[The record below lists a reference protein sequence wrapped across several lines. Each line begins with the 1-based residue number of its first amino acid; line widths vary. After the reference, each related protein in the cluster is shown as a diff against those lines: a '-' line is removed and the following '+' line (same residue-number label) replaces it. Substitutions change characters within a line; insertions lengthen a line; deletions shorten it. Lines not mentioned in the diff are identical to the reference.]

1 MFSPSSLLRTS
12 RFVSSNRRVVL
23 SILAVVSLAAAI
35 SLSLR
40 LAQSAPA
47 GPTSPP
53 VSPLPPPL
61 PSVMLDVPSEVLIGE
76 TMTFKVKFKNTG
88 TTVGYGP
95 FVDIVL
101 DAGGANIAKPTPTLP
116 DPPCVCDGIK
126 FVSARMVDVSGG
138 PLALPPVPPS
148 PITTACAKLPNPV
161 SVDHPFA
168 ASGVIDVT
176 MRPGAQLVT
185 LALPFGS
192 FEPDQPEIVI
202 EVTVNVSNL
211 ADAGTPLNIYA
222 RSGFRY
228 GTDPLDNPTGINP
241 DPPILSDDTPLGTQ
255 VGDSTLWPSQQ
266 TTPTVMILKKIYGG
280 PENETA
286 TGPNFPR
293 SYTLTVDI
301 ANLQTVNNVILT
313 DCLPDNMAFLQFT
326 SINQSGVS
334 TGPIVGSAALN
345 NCFTVT
351 WPTLTGMPGPDGIVV
366 FEFFIPRNDANGNL
380 ILAPDCSNAFSNND
394 IKAKGDWLPTDVCD
408 MSPRPITSDVTPTD
422 HILTDKCIAIQKGWA
437 FATDSGAPGLTPGD
451 TLLYTLNF
459 QVSDFKSFGEL
470 EIVDTLSDGQSLAV
484 GMAATFTVTDQ
495 FTPGT
500 SGNFTSGTDLIVTPD
515 PAGQC
520 GGVIGVTELKFKVS
534 QAMMAHASA
543 SNPRH
548 SAGILTGG
556 RATSNGSAPGAIGTI
571 QLFVKI
577 DDKFTF
583 PQPQPN
589 PKLGDNFVDKEDPIN
604 NCVAIDG
611 KSLTNVDPPALPNI
625 VEGFGHDGSSTA
637 LEIIGDTLKKTVYS
651 VQRGGQFICAPSSIV
666 STSGAACSNSPMPP
680 QEVRPGDDV
689 TFRIEKTIPST
700 DAEQLT
706 IEDWL
711 PLPIFNI
718 NVSSS
723 FSLTPCGPTAVPSA
737 NSGCFHSS
745 DTLHIPF
752 PAKPTFMPGVLSNSI
767 EFQYGDIFD
776 TTNMP
781 NKIDLLFTST
791 VRNDPFAD
799 QLFLTNEVQE
809 CEDNSFRS
817 RRCQVAIAQVNL
829 REPNLKIRKGII
841 ATSNPNASF
850 SDPASPQTTPPTAR
864 PPAGATLSQNGI
876 AGIVNSNDLLTGV
889 LNSNVSNVDAND
901 LVTFAITIENQGG
914 HPAFDVKMDD
924 IVPSDCFEIVPN
936 TTVVKLGS
944 EASLTH
950 TISPPGPGFTF
961 ATPGPLA
968 ELNPTTTTTGENI
981 IVITFQARIKADIT
995 PGCCQNQAKITQYAS
1010 IANGPDFV
1018 AAGFNPPYADSA
1030 EVCTRPT
1037 LTKSVVATSEAHT
1050 GPETSALGT
1059 PEVTIGEIVR
1069 YRLEVRLP
1077 EGSSPN
1083 LQITDALP
1091 AGMKFLDGGTGRLAF
1106 VSNGAGI
1113 THGFGPA
1120 FNLGGNAPPPS
1131 ATLNPLPPVPSS
1143 AIGVGTGCGADVT
1156 FNLGNVQNND
1166 NDNDLEYVVI
1176 EFNALVCN
1184 DAGNQDGMAL
1194 SNSFSVSVNNST
1206 IIGSPAINVIVR
1218 EPNLTITKV
1227 VSPTTVVQ
1235 GATVTYTV
1243 TITNSSLVKAFEV
1256 QFADTL
1262 PSGLILNPGSVNFT
1276 GGCSTPALINAV
1288 PSLACAEIPVGGVVT
1303 ITYKALADPITCPVT
1318 LTNNARTTWT
1328 SLPGPNGT
1336 TTNSPPMSTTPAIS
1350 GASDGERDGSSPPL
1364 NDYLA
1369 SVSAPLT
1376 VRCPPCTPAPSGMVA
1391 WFPGEG
1397 NANDIQGGNH
1407 GTLQNGTT
1415 FAPGKVGQAFSL
1427 DGSNDYVQ
1435 LSNSAFN
1442 PFPATGFT
1450 YDFWINPLDTPAGR
1464 SRTIISNHHA
1474 TGDWW
1479 NGISLAN
1486 GSVEFV
1492 LQNVATSQTF
1502 IWTTSTSL
1510 TPNTWHHIAVA
1521 YQNQGNQATDAVIYL
1536 NGTAQVLTTAL
1547 VGSPYSTS
1555 FTPGYNATDP
1565 LGFALGRLLEDTP
1578 NAYFRGLIDEVEFF
1592 NRVLSQD
1599 EVQKI
1604 FNARSSGKCKCPAIT
1619 LNPAAGALPPARANV
1634 PYTQIFT
1641 ATGGCASTFTF
1652 AITGGALPAG
1662 LTLSPNGV
1670 LSGTPTQ
1677 QGDFT
1682 FTVTA
1687 TDSCGCSKSQTYTL
1701 NVDCPLVQLPLF
1713 NTGVADDGS
1722 VLASGATDPHYS
1734 LILPNGNTTSPQV
1747 LTSIPGSYVPN
1758 NATSRWIGPGDSSQP
1773 AGQYTYRVTFT
1784 LTGCDPSSVV
1794 INGQWASDNQ
1804 GVIRV
1809 NGVNTSF
1816 TTPTAGFSQFSQFT
1830 LNSTNA
1836 SFHAGLNVMDF
1847 VVNNNEGPTGLR
1859 VEMTGTV
1866 ECCGCV
1872 TPITLNPAAG
1882 ALPASVVNT
1891 PYSQIFTASGGDCA
1905 SPFTF
1910 SITSGALPFGLTLST
1925 SGVLSGTP
1933 KQPGDFTFTV
1943 TATDSCGCSKSQIYN
1958 LKVECPMVPLPL
1970 FNTGV
1975 ADDRGVLAGGASDP
1989 HYTLTLPN
1997 STTASAQ
2004 VLATIPLSYVP
2015 NNSVSRWI
2023 GPAPANLTT
2032 GTYTY
2037 TMTFT
2042 MPAGADLNTAIIA
2055 GQWASDNQ
2063 AAIFLNGNLIG
2074 TTGSAAFGSFTP
2086 FVITGP
2092 GNFNQNV
2099 NTLEFRV
2106 QNNEGVTGLR
2116 VEMTGSVTCCPQK
2129 PDPLLISRFRENG
2142 PAGSRDE
2149 FVEIFNPLSSSH
2161 TVVSGDGSGY
2171 GIFATAGNGTTSN
2184 TQSLA
2189 CRIPEGTVIPA
2200 RGYFLCAGASY
2211 SLGNLGRNGGF
2222 AGATSVGDAPI
2233 IVDIA
2238 NDAGLALLN
2247 VSGSIIANA
2256 FIFDKVGF
2264 AAYGLGAPA
2273 PASPSVAP
2281 SFCEGTC
2288 LQPVGDASTVTL
2300 GPGGVCPL
2308 FAGPAC
2314 APQSFPVV
2322 SGGTIPPGNGGTTSG
2337 GTPVCYGESG
2347 QYEFLRRQTTF
2358 NPNVGTLHQ
2367 DTGNNADDFILV
2379 SPNAATGNV
2388 GQTVTGISG
2397 ITSVLGAAGPHN
2409 LSAPTDIP
2417 STQLGRAGFSCPF
2430 VNAERNYHQDPSI
2443 ANPCNVPQGT
2453 FTLRFRYTN
2462 LSAAAIT
2469 GLRFRVDDLST
2480 VCGNQASLITATGNA
2495 RNLSPAPNCQ
2505 ASESFTAIL
2514 KAVNSMSEFVMDC
2527 ENTLQAVN
2535 GTVLEDLSITG
2546 GAALAAPGPLSPLG
2560 GGIDTSLIVN
2570 PSFNASST
2578 GDGVT
2583 GGSGVFATA
2592 VGTSPTT
2599 KVLFIKVKFGVVKPG
2614 RFKLLIIPEGR

>member
-1 MFSPSSLLRTS
+1 LE
-12 RFVSSNRRVVL
+12 
-23 SILAVVSLAAAI
+23 
-35 SLSLR
+35 
-40 LAQSAPA
+40 
-47 GPTSPP
+47 
-53 VSPLPPPL
+53 
-61 PSVMLDVPSEVLIGE
+61 VPGQALIGE
-76 TMTFKVKFKNTG
+76 TVTFKVKFDNVG
-88 TTVGYGP
+88 TDVGYGP
-95 FVDIVL
+95 FIDIVL
-101 DAGGANIAKPTPTLP
+101 DAGGANIAKTPPTPN
-116 DPPCVCDGIK
+116 DPPCSCDGIT
-126 FVSARMVDVSGG
+126 FVSAQVVGVNNG
-138 PLALPPVPPS
+138 PLTLTPAPSGLPINTACVNSSTMGVQHPFHDSGVDDLTLPP
-148 PITTACAKLPNPV
+148 
-161 SVDHPFA
+161 
-168 ASGVIDVT
+168 GV
-176 MRPGAQLVT
+176 QLIT

-192 FEPDQPEIVI
+192 FQPDQPEIVV
-202 EVTVNVSNL
+202 EVTARISKL
-211 ADAGTPLNIYA
+211 ADANHPLKISA
-222 RSGFRY
+222 RGGFQF
-228 GTDPLDNPTGINP
+228 GEVDALDNPGFP
-241 DPPILSDDTPLGTQ
+241 DPPILSDY
-255 VGDSTLWPSQQ
+255 DSAGNQGIFSDLWIEQAT
-266 TTPTVMILKKIYGG
+266 TTPTVMIIKKAYSG
-280 PENETA
+280 PEDETA
-286 TGPNFPR
+286 TGPNFPHV
-293 SYTLTVDI
+293 YTLTVDI
-301 ANLQTVNNVILT
+301 ADTQKVDNVILT
-313 DCLPDNMAFLQFT
+313 DCLPDNMAFVHFT
-326 SINQSGVS
+326 SITAGGTSSGPP
-334 TGPIVGSAALN
+334 TVGSAASS
-345 NCFTVT
+345 NCFMVT
-351 WPTLTGMPGPDGIVV
+351 WPTLTGMPGTDATAE
-366 FEFFIPRNDANGNL
+366 FEFFIPEKDAFGNL
-380 ILAPDCSNAFSNND
+380 ILEADCQNRLSTN
-394 IKAKGDWLPTDVCD
+394 K
-408 MSPRPITSDVTPTD
+408 ITATGQWTPTD
-422 HILTDKCIAIQKGWA
+422 TCDITPPPPVTITAIPAEHILTDKCIAIQKGVPA
-437 FATDSGAPGLTPGD
+437 ISTPTGLSGFTPD
-451 TLLYTLNF
+451 DVLRYELNF
-459 QVSDFKSFGEL
+459 QISDFKTFGNL
-470 EIVDTLSDGQSLAV
+470 EVTDLLSDGQSLTTPAP
-484 GMAATFTVTDQ
+484 TLSVTDK
-495 FTPGT
+495 FGT
-500 SGNFTSGTDLIVTPD
+500 TTGSFNSTDLISSTTNVLGTD
-515 PAGQC
+515 KCPASPGA
-520 GGVIGVTELKFKVS
+520 TSLTFRVS
-534 QAMMAHASA
+534 QKMINLAPPI
-543 SNPRH
+543 PRH
-548 SAGILTGG
+548 AAGILTGG
-556 RATSNGSAPGAIGTI
+556 LATTPAVPASTGAIGTI
-571 QLFVKI
+571 VFFVKI
-577 DDKFTF
+577 DDAFKN
-583 PQPQPN
+583 PN
-589 PKLGDNFVDKEDPIN
+589 IPDPSVDKEDPLS
-604 NCVAIDG
+604 NCVEVKG
-611 KSLTNVDPPALPNI
+611 NSLKNEDPPVLPAMIESTPSDDSRAGFSI
-625 VEGFGHDGSSTA
+625 V
-637 LEIIGDTLKKTVYS
+637 GDTLDKTVYA
-651 VQRGGQFICAPSSIV
+651 VRRGSDFICGPPTLIPAVP
-666 STSGAACSNSPMPP
+666 ACSNLPNPP
-680 QEVRPGDDV
+680 QEVRPGDEV
-689 TFRIEKTIPST
+689 TFRIKKKIPSS
-700 DAEQLT
+700 DAEELI

-711 PLPIFNI
+711 PLPIFS
-718 NVSSS
+718 VAATFTAGS
-723 FSLTPCGPTAVPSA
+723 FSNSPCAGIPA
-737 NSGCFHSS
+737 SGSICLGLD
-745 DTLHIPF
+745 DTLHALVGPARPLFSIP
-752 PAKPTFMPGVLSNSI
+752 PLTNSI
-767 EFQYGDIFD
+767 MFDYGNFD
-776 TTNMP
+776 DPGNASRE
-781 NKIDLLFTST
+781 IDLLFTST

-799 QLFLTNEVQE
+799 KLFLTNEVQE
-809 CEDNSFRS
+809 CEENSFATTF
-817 RRCQVAIAQVNL
+817 CQVAIAQVNL

-841 ATSNPNASF
+841 ATSNPNGSF

-864 PPAGATLSQNGI
+864 PPAAATLGLTGI
-876 AGIVNSNDLLTGV
+876 AGVVNSNDLATGV
-889 LNSNVSNVDAND
+889 LNSNISNVDAND

-944 EASLTH
+944 GASLTA
-950 TISPPGPGFTF
+950 TISPLGPGFTF
-961 ATPGPLA
+961 TTAGPLA
-968 ELNPTTTTTGENI
+968 ELNPNTATTGANI
-981 IVITFQARIKADIT
+981 IVITFQAKVKADIT
-995 PGCCQNQAKITQYAS
+995 PGCCQNNAVITHYSS

-1030 EVCTRPT
+1030 EICTRPT

-1050 GPETSALGT
+1050 GPETSLLGT
-1059 PEVTIGEIVR
+1059 PQVVIGEIVR

-1083 LQITDALP
+1083 FNVTDSLP
-1091 AGMKFLDGGTGRLAF
+1091 PGMKFLDGGTVRLTF

-1113 THGFGPA
+1113 AHGFGTA
-1120 FNLGGNAPPPS
+1120 FNLSGSAPPPS
-1131 ATLNPLPPVPSS
+1131 AILDPLPFVPST
-1143 AIGVGTGCGADVT
+1143 AISGGTGCGVPVT

-1166 NDNDLEYVVI
+1166 NDDDLEYVVI

-1184 DAGNQDGMAL
+1184 AASNQDGTTQ

-1206 IIGSPAINVIVR
+1206 IIGSPAFNVIVR
-1218 EPNLTITKV
+1218 EPNLTIAKV
-1227 VSPTTVVQ
+1227 ASPSTVVQ
-1235 GATVTYTV
+1235 GVTVPYTV
-1243 TITNSSLVKAFEV
+1243 TITNSSLVDAFDV

-1262 PSGLILNPGSVNFT
+1262 PVGLILDPASVNVT
-1276 GGCSTPALINAV
+1276 GCSSPTVVNTV
-1288 PSLACAEIPVGGVVT
+1288 PSVTCARIPVGGVVT
-1303 ITYKALADPITCPVT
+1303 ITYEALAEPITCPVT
-1318 LTNNARTTWT
+1318 LTNNARVTWT

-1336 TTNSPPMSTTPAIS
+1336 ISNSPPMSTTPGAS

-1364 NDYLA
+1364 NDYAA
-1369 SVSAPLT
+1369 SASAPLT

-1391 WFPGEG
+1391 WYPGEG

-1407 GTLQNGTT
+1407 GTLQNGAM
-1415 FAPGKVGQAFSL
+1415 FAAGKVGQAFSL
-1427 DGSNDYVQ
+1427 DGSDDYVQ

-1486 GSVEFV
+1486 ASVEFV
-1492 LQNVATSQTF
+1492 LQNVGTGQTF

-1536 NGTAQVLTTAL
+1536 NGTAQVLTTAF

-1555 FTPGYNATDP
+1555 FTAGYNATDP

-1652 AITGGALPAG
+1652 AITGGALPPG

-1701 NVDCPLVQLPLF
+1701 NVDCPIGKLPLF
-1713 NTGVADDGS
+1713 NTGVADNGS
-1722 VLASGATDPHYS
+1722 LLASGATDPHYS

-1758 NATSRWIGPGDSSQP
+1758 NATSSWIGPGDGSQP
-1773 AGQYTYRVTFT
+1773 TGQYTYRVTFT

-1816 TTPTAGFSQFSQFT
+1816 TTPAAGFSQFSQFT
-1830 LNSTNA
+1830 LNSTN
-1836 SFHAGLNVMDF
+1836 STFHAGPNVLDF
-1847 VVNNNEGPTGLR
+1847 VVTNNESQTGLR
-1859 VEMTGTV
+1859 VEMNGTV

-1891 PYSQIFTASGGDCA
+1891 PYSQTFTAAGGDCA
-1905 SPFTF
+1905 SSFTY
-1910 SITSGALPFGLTLST
+1910 SVTSGALPFGLTLST
-1925 SGVLSGTP
+1925 SGVLSGAP

-1943 TATDSCGCSKSQIYN
+1943 TATDRCGCSMSQTYT

-1975 ADDRGVLAGGASDP
+1975 ADDGSLLPGGATDP
-1989 HYTLTLPN
+1989 HYALTLNGNP
-1997 STTASAQ
+1997 ASAQ
-2004 VLATIPLSYVP
+2004 TLTFIPSTYVP
-2015 NNSVSRWI
+2015 NTTIARWI
-2023 GPAPANLTT
+2023 GPGNGSQPI

-2037 TMTFT
+2037 VLTFN
-2042 MPAGADLNTAIIA
+2042 MPPGADLTTAIIA
-2055 GQWASDNQ
+2055 GRWASDNQ
-2063 AAIFLNGNLIG
+2063 GQIFLNGHSKAS
-2074 TTGSAAFGSFTP
+2074 TGGITGPTDFGSFTP
-2086 FVITGP
+2086 FVITGD
-2092 GNFNQNV
+2092 FNQNL
-2099 NTLEFRV
+2099 NTLSFVV
-2106 QNNEGVTGLR
+2106 QNNESLTGLL
-2116 VEMTGSVTCCPQK
+2116 VEMSGSVTCCPQK

-2142 PAGSRDE
+2142 PLGSRDE
-2149 FVEIFNPLSSSH
+2149 FVEIFNPLSSPH

-2184 TQSLA
+2184 TQSVA

-2211 SLGNLGRNGGF
+2211 SLGNLGRNGGV

-2233 IVDIA
+2233 IVDIP

-2256 FIFDKVGF
+2256 FVFDKVGF

-2367 DTGNNADDFILV
+2367 DTGNNANDFILV

-2409 LSAPTDIP
+2409 LSAPPDIP

-2430 VNAERNYHQDPSI
+2430 LNAERNYHQDPSI

-2514 KAVNSMSEFVMDC
+2514 KAVNSMREFVMDC
-2527 ENTLQAVN
+2527 ENTLQVIN

-2570 PSFNASST
+2570 PSFNASSI

-2583 GGSGVFATA
+2583 GGSGVFATV
-2592 VGTSPTT
+2592 VGTSPAN
-2599 KVLFIKVKFGVVKPG
+2599 KVLFIKFKFGVVRPG
-2614 RFKLLIIPEGR
+2614 RFKLLIIPEGK